1 MALIFR
7 YRSFILFY
15 LIVASLTYALILRV
29 EKLEENYDYIKKD
42 ALVINLW

>member
-1 MALIFR
+1 MEKLMNKKGI
-7 YRSFILFY
+7 ILFY
-15 LIVASLTYALILRV
+15 LGVVICSYLYIWRV